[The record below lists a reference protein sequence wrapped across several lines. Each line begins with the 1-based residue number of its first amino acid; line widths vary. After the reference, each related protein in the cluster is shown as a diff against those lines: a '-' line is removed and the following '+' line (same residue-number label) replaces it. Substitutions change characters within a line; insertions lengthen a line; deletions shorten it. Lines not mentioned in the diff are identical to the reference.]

1 MSSELE
7 TIISQAQKLDLPSQI
22 ELISHLTK
30 QTQLT
35 AKDSSANPW
44 LAIAGSLVDDP
55 LFDDYV
61 AEIERYRSELDA
73 PQKTIEERR
82 ENSAA

>member
-7 TIISQAQKLDLPSQI
+7 TIISQAQKLDLPSQAQ
-22 ELISHLTK
+22 LISRLTK
-30 QTQLT
+30 D
-35 AKDSSANPW
+35 AVVNPW

-61 AEIERYRSELDA
+61 AEIDRYREELDS
-73 PQKTIEERR
+73 PQKAVAQRREFEDR

>member
-7 TIISQAQKLDLPSQI
+7 TIISQAQKLDLPSQAQ
-22 ELISHLTK
+22 LISRLTK
-30 QTQLT
+30 D
-35 AKDSSANPW
+35 AVVNPW

-61 AEIERYRSELDA
+61 AEIDRYRQETVSKISCVSISGFLL
-73 PQKTIEERR
+73 P
-82 ENSAA
+82 